1 MLHVDLME
9 VIAAK
14 KIQPMVGISTAQIVY
29 ALKCQKQ
36 LNHPWNKQLN
46 QPLMNVLFHT
56 GLVTTFVMMKTT
68 ILNVDL
74 MEVIAAKKIQLK
86 DGTTIVLNVY
96 AWISQRLLKPL
107 ENVVFHNG
115 LVITT
120 AMTTTTMLGVVLM
133 AETVVET
140 MSTPPTAPNVHVLND
155 YILYIPGIV
164 VQIKKRYCAAKK
176 KKKKKKKKF
185 GEKKKKKK
193 KKKK

>member
-9 VIAAK
+9 VIAVK
-14 KIQPMVGISTAQIVY
+14 KILLMDGTSTAQIVY

-36 LNHPWNKQLN
+36 LNHPWKQQPN
-46 QPLMNVLFHT
+46 QPLMHVLFHT

-120 AMTTTTMLGVVLM
+120 AMTTTTMLNVVFHNGLVITTAM
-133 AETVVET
+133 
-140 MSTPPTAPNVHVLND
+140 TPPTAPNVHVLNN
-155 YILYIPGIV
+155 YKLYFQRIV
-164 VQIKKRYCAAKK
+164 AQIKKDNAQ
-176 KKKKKKKKF
+176 
-185 GEKKKKKK
+185 
-193 KKKK
+193 